1 MDVKSV
7 GTFPVI
13 LLKLATPPL
22 PPQTKLNLEQN
33 GWKWVLFLA
42 TTLLGEVGGRRNELK
57 AEQKIVYRSRVLCNN
72 CLEGRF
78 HTVPSKYCK
87 YPVCALPSWAPCF
100 CTFFGDRVRKLKNTY
115 AVEFIYSKLSYLI
128 LVCLQ
133 HDAVH
138 HRSEK
143 QPEYSG
149 TPTGMQKKK
158 LLYLLE
164 SWAKLRHLLQKK
176 KEINA
181 LRIADSSK
189 QAKRESPLYDL

>member
-1 MDVKSV
+1 MQVQWPTMDVKSV

-57 AEQKIVYRSRVLCNN
+57 AEQKIVHRSRVLCNN

-149 TPTGMQKKK
+149 TPTGMQKKNF
-158 LLYLLE
+158 YTC
-164 SWAKLRHLLQKK
+164 LRAEQNWGICYRKRKK
-176 KEINA
+176 
-181 LRIADSSK
+181 
-189 QAKRESPLYDL
+189 

>member
-1 MDVKSV
+1 MDVKSA

-13 LLKLATPPL
+13 LLKLVTPPL

-33 GWKWVLFLA
+33 GRKWVLFLA
-42 TTLLGEVGGRRNELK
+42 TTLLGEVGGQRNEPK
-57 AEQKIVYRSRVLCNN
+57 AEQNIVRRSRVLCNN

-78 HTVPSKYCK
+78 HTVPSSFVLHCR

-100 CTFFGDRVRKLKNTY
+100 CPVFGDRVRKLKNTY
-115 AVEFIYSKLSYLI
+115 AVEFTHSKLSYLI

-138 HRSEK
+138 HMSEK

-149 TPTGMQKKK
+149 APTGMQKKK
-158 LLYLLE
+158 TFILAWELSKTE
-164 SWAKLRHLLQKK
+164 AFVTK
-176 KEINA
+176 KERKKCIEN
-181 LRIADSSK
+181 SW
-189 QAKRESPLYDL
+189 QF